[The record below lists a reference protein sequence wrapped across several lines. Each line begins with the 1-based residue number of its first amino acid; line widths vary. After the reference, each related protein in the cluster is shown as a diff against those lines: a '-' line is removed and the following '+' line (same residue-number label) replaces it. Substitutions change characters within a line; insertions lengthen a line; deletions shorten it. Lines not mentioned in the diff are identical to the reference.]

1 MNQKKDFSNPKVKQ
15 QSLRNL
21 ATQSFFWTALST
33 FGTTGL
39 WFVINIVFARLLSPD
54 AFGLVGLSAV
64 FVSFANVINRLG
76 LTAAIIQQD
85 DLDDVQISTAFW
97 VNLGVGLLLTVLL
110 AGGASIIADFYDRP
124 DLAPIMIVVSLSFFF
139 SSLGSIH
146 RALLT
151 RSLDF
156 KMLAVLD
163 IVALF
168 ASAVVSIG
176 WALRGGGAYS
186 LAIQE
191 VIRSL
196 VRAILG
202 WVFTPWN
209 PAFVFDW
216 ERFQP
221 LFSFS
226 STVLVSDIIN
236 YISSSMDRFLIGKLV
251 GVSEV
256 GYYNLSYNL
265 VRLPQAKI
273 APLLNKISY
282 PILARVQNESVRLQ
296 RGYLKTVQYIS
307 LVSFPALLGLFIIA
321 PEFIYVVY
329 GPKWE
334 PSIILLR
341 LLCVTGMVYSFATT
355 VGSFLYPCGRPDLV
369 LKGNIY
375 RIFLLGG
382 CVIVGTK
389 WGIVGVA
396 AAVSIYIMIFSFPLY
411 LWFLWQAGRLSP
423 LAILKVLLPALLAS
437 LIMALGVYGCKFLI
451 FESILSSPLAILIFT
466 IPLGG
471 VLYLVALW
479 LMYRK
484 LLLEA
489 LDLVAS
495 QLGNGWL
502 GMRLR
507 RLSGKI

>member
-1 MNQKKDFSNPKVKQ
+1 MANRKGEFSNPKIKQ
-15 QSLRNL
+15 QSLRSL
-21 ATQSFFWTALST
+21 ATQSFLWTAIST
-33 FGTTGL
+33 LGTTGL
-39 WFVINIVFARLLSPD
+39 WFVINIVLARLLSPD

-64 FVSFANVINRLG
+64 FVNIANVINGLG
-76 LTAAIIQQD
+76 LSAAIIQHE
-85 DLDDVQISTAFW
+85 DLDDVQVSTAFW
-97 VNLGVGLLLTVLL
+97 VNLGVGLLSTALL
-110 AGGASIIADFYDRP
+110 AGGATIIADFYGHP
-124 DLAPIMIVVSLSFFF
+124 DLAPIMMVLSFSFFF
-139 SSLGSIH
+139 SSLGSIQ
-146 RALLT
+146 RALLI

-156 KMLAVLD
+156 KLLSVLD

-176 WALRGGGAYS
+176 LALKGGGAYS

-191 VIRSL
+191 VVRSL

-202 WVFTPWN
+202 WIFTPWN

-216 ERFQP
+216 QRFQP
-221 LFSFS
+221 LFNFS

-236 YISSSMDRFLIGKLV
+236 YVSSSMDRFLIGKLV

-273 APLLNKISY
+273 APLLNRISY

-307 LVSFPALLGLFIIA
+307 LLSFPGLLGLFTIA

-341 LLCVTGMVYSFATT
+341 LLCVAGMVYSFATT

-382 CVIVGTK
+382 CVLVGTR

-396 AAVSIYIMIFSFPLY
+396 AAVSVYTIIFLFPLY

-423 LAILKVLLPALLAS
+423 LAMLKALLPALSAS
-437 LIMALGVYGCKFLI
+437 IIMSLGVYGCKLFI
-451 FESILSSPLAILIFT
+451 FEPILSSPLAILIFT

-471 VLYLVALW
+471 ALYLMALW
-479 LMYRK
+479 LMYRE
-484 LLLEA
+484 LLVEA

-495 QLGNGWL
+495 QLGNDVPP
-502 GMRLR
+502 
-507 RLSGKI
+507 KK